1 VAGERI
7 VEANGVALCV
17 ETFGDPADPAL
28 LLIAGAAMSMD
39 WWDESFCARL
49 AAGPR
54 YVIRYDHRDTG
65 RSVSYEAGAPPYSG
79 AHLTDDA
86 AGVVHALG
94 LTRAHV
100 VGVSMGGGIAQE
112 LALFH
117 PDLVASLTL
126 MSTSPVAKTSR
137 ELPPPSDE
145 LRALFANPPPEPDW
159 SDRPAVIE
167 YLVEGE
173 RPYAGI
179 FFDEGRSRE
188 LAARVVDR
196 TVDIAASVSNHL
208 LVDDEE
214 PAPPLDRITAPTLVV
229 HGTADPAFPPAHG
242 EALAEEIPGA
252 RLLLVEGM
260 GHEVP
265 PPAVWDLVVPA
276 ILERSEAP

>member
-1 VAGERI
+1 VSGERI
-7 VEANGVALCV
+7 VEANGVPLCV
-17 ETFGDPADPAL
+17 ETFGDPADPAI

-39 WWDESFCARL
+39 WWDDAFCARL

-79 AHLTDDA
+79 ADLTDDA
-86 AGVVHALG
+86 AGVVLALG

-112 LALFH
+112 LALLH

-159 SDRPAVIE
+159 SDRTAAIE

-173 RPYAGI
+173 RPYAGA

-196 TVDIAASVSNHL
+196 TVDIAASVANHW
-208 LVDDEE
+208 LVSDEK
-214 PAPPLDRITAPTLVV
+214 PSPPLDRITAPTLVI
-229 HGTADPAFPPAHG
+229 HGTADPVFPPAHG
-242 EALAEEIPGA
+242 EALAEEISGA

-265 PPAVWDLVVPA
+265 PPAFWDVVVPA
-276 ILERSEAP
+276 ILEQSAET